1 MQISLIEFSLENF
14 KIFKERATFSAVA
27 RKNDQHTFESN
38 GENLLKTSLI
48 YGPNA
53 SGKTSIFDGVKMMRE
68 MIMLSA
74 NARNESTFPTY
85 IPFFTLS
92 TTKSRPINFELVFSI
107 TGDFTGVFKY
117 SFGFLSNKIVTENLV
132 ELDSNGTE
140 ETLFDRVE
148 QNIKLGKYFE
158 NEKVVSEKTRD
169 DALFLSVSA
178 QFNNKF
184 ALNIFKSMAFINVI
198 SGTNDG
204 TYKNFTLEKIS
215 SDTEYRSKIINYLK
229 EADFCI
235 SDGLTKE
242 VSINRVDIKDDLEG
256 FSASKKVEKGNALFL
271 KHPIYNQDK
280 EVIGQFELPI
290 DFESVGTQKFLSALG
305 PIIDT
310 LTFGKVLFIDE
321 FDNSLHPL
329 LTKFIVDLF
338 ESKETNKNNA
348 QLIVTTHDTSLLGYK
363 EDFIKDQFWF
373 TEKDSFGQAKLFS
386 LAEFDMRNDTE
397 YSKKYLEG
405 RFGALPFIN
414 SVKK

>member
-14 KIFKERATFSAVA
+14 KIFKERATFSVVA

-53 SGKTSIFDGVKMMRE
+53 SGKTSIFDGVRMMRE

-85 IPFFTLS
+85 FPFFTLS

-184 ALNIFKSMAFINVI
+184 ALNIFKSMSFINVI

-271 KHPIYNQDK
+271 KHPVYNQDK
-280 EVIGQFELPI
+280 EVIGQFELSI
-290 DFESVGTQKFLSALG
+290 DSESVGTQKFLSALG

-348 QLIVTTHDTSLLGYK
+348 QLIVTTHDTSLLGCK